1 MLDLLVFLLIK
12 RAVVNRNFVDVLSNS
27 SHKGAYNKVKGVA

>member
-1 MLDLLVFLLIK
+1 MLDLLVLLLIK
-12 RAVVNRNFVDVLSNS
+12 RAVVNRSSVDVLPNS